1 MAEASVVNWQGHWEL
16 PLEAGESFSGM
27 EQGSSGTEQGHLGLE
42 RIVPNNSKLLGV
54 ELAEQNE
61 STIDSQSY

>member
-1 MAEASVVNWQGHWEL
+1 MAEPSVVNWQVHWEL
-16 PLEAGESFSGM
+16 PLEAGESLSRM
-27 EQGSSGTEQGHLGLE
+27 EQESGGTERGHMGLE
-42 RIVPNNSKLLGV
+42 RIVPNNSKLLGA